1 MAKGL
6 LLAPSTVGFQM
17 AERKALDVIRVHGQD
32 LLSVS
37 VLKKKKKTGR
47 NVIKEQV
54 HFSLCKPPFI
64 SVVCSMYR

>member
-17 AERKALDVIRVHGQD
+17 AELKGLDVIRVHGQD

-37 VLKKKKKTGR
+37 VVKKKKTG
-47 NVIKEQV
+47 EM
-54 HFSLCKPPFI
+54 S
-64 SVVCSMYR
+64 